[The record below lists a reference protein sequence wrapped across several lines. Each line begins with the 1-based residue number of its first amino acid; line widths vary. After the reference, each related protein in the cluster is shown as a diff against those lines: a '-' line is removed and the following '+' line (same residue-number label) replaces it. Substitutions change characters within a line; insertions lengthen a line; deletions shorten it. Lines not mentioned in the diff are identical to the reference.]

1 MPRSTC
7 PKCRRP
13 FQSEASPAMP
23 FCSERCR
30 LLDLG
35 GWFEEAYS
43 LPVERDR
50 ELDEF
55 KEEPD
60 EPDEE

>member
-1 MPRSTC
+1 MPRCTC
-7 PKCRRP
+7 PKCDRQFP
-13 FQSEASPAMP
+13 SETSPAMP

-35 GWFEEAYS
+35 RWFEEAYS

-50 ELDEF
+50 ELEEF
-55 KEEPD
+55 NEPEEL
-60 EPDEE
+60 EED